1 MEHKGTVTLETPRLI
16 LRRLTLADAEPMY
29 RNWASDPGVTKFL
42 TWPTHSSVEVT
53 KQILALWASH
63 YEELNYYQWGIVVK
77 DENALIGTIAA
88 VKTDDEIK
96 AAEIGYCIG
105 QNWWHKGYTSEA
117 LGAVINFL
125 FDEVG
130 VNRVAISHAVK
141 NPASGRVAQKCG
153 LTLEGTAR
161 AYFKSAAGEWLD
173 IRTYSILREEF
184 ERARKGD

>member
-88 VKTDDEIK
+88 VKTDDERLK
-96 AAEIGYCIG
+96 RLRSATASAKTGG
-105 QNWWHKGYTSEA
+105 T
-117 LGAVINFL
+117 
-125 FDEVG
+125 
-130 VNRVAISHAVK
+130 RAI
-141 NPASGRVAQKCG
+141 
-153 LTLEGTAR
+153 R
-161 AYFKSAAGEWLD
+161 AKRSVP
-173 IRTYSILREEF
+173 
-184 ERARKGD
+184 

>member
-53 KQILALWASH
+53 KQIL
-63 YEELNYYQWGIVVK
+63 VVK
-77 DENALIGTIAA
+77 DENALIGTITA

-96 AAEIGYCIG
+96 AAEIGYCVG
-105 QNWWHKGYTSEA
+105 RNWWHKGYTSEA
-117 LGAVINFL
+117 LGAVIDFL

-130 VNRVAISHAVK
+130 LNRIAARHDVN
-141 NPASGRVAQKCG
+141 NPNSGGVMKKCG
-153 LTLEGTAR
+153 MQFEGIMREGAKNNGGLCDIANYAILKKDR
-161 AYFKSAAGEWLD
+161 A
-173 IRTYSILREEF
+173 
-184 ERARKGD
+184 

>member
-53 KQILALWASH
+53 KQILALWISH

-130 VNRVAISHAVK
+130 LNRIAARHDVNNSH
-141 NPASGRVAQKCG
+141 SGGVMKKCG
-153 LTLEGTAR
+153 MQFEGIMREGA
-161 AYFKSAAGEWLD
+161 KNNGGLCD
-173 IRTYSILREEF
+173 IANYSILKKD
-184 ERARKGD
+184 RA

>member
-1 MEHKGTVTLETPRLI
+1 MEHRGTVTLETPRLI

-53 KQILALWASH
+53 KQILALWTSH

-117 LGAVINFL
+117 LGAVIHFL
-125 FDEVG
+125 LDEVG
-130 VNRVAISHAVK
+130 LNRI
-141 NPASGRVAQKCG
+141 
-153 LTLEGTAR
+153 TAR
-161 AYFKSAAGEWLD
+161 HDVNLSL
-173 IRTYSILREEF
+173 IHI
-184 ERARKGD
+184 

>member
-77 DENALIGTIAA
+77 DENALIG
-88 VKTDDEIK
+88 
-96 AAEIGYCIG
+96 CIG
-105 QNWWHKGYTSEA
+105 RNWWHKGYTSEA
-117 LGAVINFL
+117 LGAVIDFL

-130 VNRVAISHAVK
+130 LNRIAACHDVN
-141 NPASGRVAQKCG
+141 NPHSGGVMKKCG
-153 LTLEGTAR
+153 MQFEGIMREGAKNNGGLCDIANYAILKKDR
-161 AYFKSAAGEWLD
+161 A
-173 IRTYSILREEF
+173 
-184 ERARKGD
+184 